1 MEGVKGTHTSS
12 LLTAEDSASEEDNI
26 SDTENNTSNINL
38 QDSQSQFATSG
49 FLTSTQYPDEQES
62 QVINSLNGSPTQGQM
77 EADDSNTLNLSS
89 YNNTAAAPP
98 SVPDRSII
106 PLLPVNSNVADA
118 ARVLA
123 TSYTQL
129 LPDNRNALPTGV
141 LSHSPSLS
149 PAHRTSPLAHVNR
162 RLPTNMEHLSL
173 PLRQS
178 QQIQLPSQP
187 QSNDSND
194 KEATFKHRVLRFLCQ
209 NLEKTAQ
216 LEAKMDML
224 IAKSNNNL
232 SQSVMENDQS
242 TLVDMSELPLKTRDD
257 LVAYKK
263 LSETNADQY
272 FKLVRMV
279 KQIGGETL
287 ADADKPQKHKLQG
300 MKVTEAIF
308 RIRHAKEFAQVTDN
322 ALMKETRNA
331 VKHAAETVRNKTGIV
346 PQEPGSDSNDDL
358 GFHIQEEYDVQRLC
372 RIELRNNVDTEE
384 TEGLEEVVEFFIK
397 EEATFIEK

>member
-1 MEGVKGTHTSS
+1 
-12 LLTAEDSASEEDNI
+12 
-26 SDTENNTSNINL
+26 
-38 QDSQSQFATSG
+38 
-49 FLTSTQYPDEQES
+49 
-62 QVINSLNGSPTQGQM
+62 M

-89 YNNTAAAPP
+89 YNNTAAAAP

-106 PLLPVNSNVADA
+106 PLLPVNSTVADA

-242 TLVDMSELPLKTRDD
+242 TLVDMFELPLKTRDD
-257 LVAYKK
+257 LVAYEK
-263 LSETNADQY
+263 LLETNANQY
-272 FKLVRMV
+272 LKLVRMV

-287 ADADKPQKHKLQG
+287 ADAVKRAWERVLSLEVRAVVKWSEKKRKDKPQKHNLQG
-300 MKVTEAIF
+300 MKVTEAVF
-308 RIRHAKEFAQVTDN
+308 TGIRHAKEFAQVTDN
-322 ALMKETRNA
+322 AFMKETRNA

-346 PQEPGSDSNDDL
+346 PQEPGSDSNRNATQ
-358 GFHIQEEYDVQRLC
+358 GHWC
-372 RIELRNNVDTEE
+372 RRESVCTPFQINCPSKQSTKKSSS
-384 TEGLEEVVEFFIK
+384 TWPCSSCI
-397 EEATFIEK
+397 